1 MTGYLPSWAAPVTAN
16 LKENK
21 INLTMNLSDVYE
33 SRDSEWKEL
42 WWLQQSSKTG
52 HIQES
57 MAVKRVI
64 IQQPNLGLDTFGS
77 DPKFFGCFGNR
88 LPPQQHIIWAG
99 FLCQSFC
106 RHHKVNS
113 LWYFAMETEKRTK
126 AETWSKR
133 RRERELDGERNT
145 SSGPPILRRP
155 SIRLLVK
162 VYMSI
167 ASETRIMWRQILR
180 GTRNKVILQ
189 KHINFLLTTKV
200 LILIK
205 SLITYKSIIRFYLLA
220 LILHK
225 NEKVY

>member
-1 MTGYLPSWAAPVTAN
+1 M
-16 LKENK
+16 
-21 INLTMNLSDVYE
+21 SDVYE
-33 SRDSEWKEL
+33 LRDGGGKEL
-42 WWLQQSSKTG
+42 WWPQQSSQTG
-52 HIQES
+52 HIQELR
-57 MAVKRVI
+57 AIKRVI
-64 IQQPNLGLDTFGS
+64 IQQTNLGLDTFGS

-106 RHHKVNS
+106 RHHQLNS
-113 LWYFAMETEKRTK
+113 QVFDSFRWKRKKRTK

-167 ASETRIMWRQILR
+167 VSETRIIRRQIIR
-180 GTRNKVILQ
+180 GTTNKW
-189 KHINFLLTTKV
+189 
-200 LILIK
+200 
-205 SLITYKSIIRFYLLA
+205 YC
-220 LILHK
+220 K
-225 NEKVY
+225 NT

>member
-167 ASETRIMWRQILR
+167 VIETRRQNIR
-180 GTRNKVILQ
+180 VTTNKW
-189 KHINFLLTTKV
+189 
-200 LILIK
+200 
-205 SLITYKSIIRFYLLA
+205 YC
-220 LILHK
+220 K
-225 NEKVY
+225 NT